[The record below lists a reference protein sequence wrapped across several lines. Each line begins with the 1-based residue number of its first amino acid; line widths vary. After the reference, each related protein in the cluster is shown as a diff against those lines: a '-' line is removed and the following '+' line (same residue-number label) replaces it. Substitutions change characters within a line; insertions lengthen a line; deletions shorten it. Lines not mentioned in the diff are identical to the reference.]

1 MAAGAVLGA
10 ASIYLRFII
19 QPTTAPDATPTTSV
33 VAIVARRLRL
43 QMSTRARGQPT
54 THLELHKTIGVG
66 GTCVFPNKRVP

>member
-1 MAAGAVLGA
+1 MAAGAVPGA

-43 QMSTRARGQPT
+43 SEG
-54 THLELHKTIGVG
+54 
-66 GTCVFPNKRVP
+66 